1 MFQETIVSNSFDPFD
16 SYPNTRLPRAYV
28 QQLMQHF
35 LSDITFQYYP
45 LDPDMS
51 SNPFVVSWWPLA
63 LGDPALFHVSLQT
76 ACLDLELKAQ
86 RGFLNSEIL
95 MNDSVS
101 LVRQRVENPLL
112 RYKDE
117 TMDSVVT
124 LAAIEYGKRHI
135 DAAKMHI
142 DGVKGMVQSRGGI
155 QLLKLTSP
163 LTARMVSWVLLILTQ
178 IPQFDVQDDFSVGDA
193 IAPIPQWLEATT
205 SQDQIPPYLVD
216 LQLDPLVGGVF
227 FRLRNLFRQHHLS
240 TTDLHDLTCFVLHK
254 LLLPSSTA
262 DLRSPNILE
271 TSQCVRHATA
281 LYMLNIHG
289 TTYFSHAELQWSL
302 VSKLRDNIESV
313 PGLFMIHH
321 RPLLLWILFVGIV
334 ASYGTP
340 HHPWFTTEA
349 ELFASYMSLQ
359 TWDETALSL
368 EEVLW
373 FKSPRTEHIFRQAWE
388 GIMTVS

>member
-1 MFQETIVSNSFDPFD
+1 
-16 SYPNTRLPRAYV
+16 
-28 QQLMQHF
+28 
-35 LSDITFQYYP
+35 
-45 LDPDMS
+45 MS

-163 LTARMVSWVLLILTQ
+163 LTARMVS
-178 IPQFDVQDDFSVGDA
+178 
-193 IAPIPQWLEATT
+193 
-205 SQDQIPPYLVD
+205 
-216 LQLDPLVGGVF
+216 
-227 FRLRNLFRQHHLS
+227 
-240 TTDLHDLTCFVLHK
+240 
-254 LLLPSSTA
+254 
-262 DLRSPNILE
+262 
-271 TSQCVRHATA
+271 CV
-281 LYMLNIHG
+281 
-289 TTYFSHAELQWSL
+289 E
-302 VSKLRDNIESV
+302 KE
-313 PGLFMIHH
+313 
-321 RPLLLWILFVGIV
+321 
-334 ASYGTP
+334 
-340 HHPWFTTEA
+340 
-349 ELFASYMSLQ
+349 
-359 TWDETALSL
+359 
-368 EEVLW
+368 
-373 FKSPRTEHIFRQAWE
+373 
-388 GIMTVS
+388 